1 MDGGGGG
8 GGGGGGPL
16 VLVEGVLEGAGGFG
30 GVGGGAL
37 WRYIGPA
44 LIGRAWG
51 VTGVSSHTV
60 LSPLLAEIDPMLLQR
75 RGGALDPQE
84 EPTPL
89 LLLLWAGEA
98 GGDTWK
104 GLWWAESVVVFLR
117 GGGGGGGDLMSTRV
131 VWRPLEMEDV
141 GLGGAWKPGGRDCPK
156 QLITRGDSGALWV
169 LSTPRR
175 FSSWQGQGPAGP
187 TQ

>member
-1 MDGGGGG
+1 
-8 GGGGGGPL
+8 
-16 VLVEGVLEGAGGFG
+16 
-30 GVGGGAL
+30 
-37 WRYIGPA
+37 
-44 LIGRAWG
+44 
-51 VTGVSSHTV
+51 
-60 LSPLLAEIDPMLLQR
+60 MLLQR
-75 RGGALDPQE
+75 RGGAPEPQE

-104 GLWWAESVVVFLR
+104 GLCWAERVVVFLR

-131 VWRPLEMEDV
+131 VWRPLAMEEV
-141 GLGGAWKPGGRDCPK
+141 GLGGGWRLGGRDWPK

-175 FSSWQGQGPAGP
+175 FSSSNLRRSSASLLASSCSRFCSLRSSCSCCS
-187 TQ
+187 TKDSED